1 MTTKTAEKISEDDV
15 REFLKRHP
23 DFLKKNLDA
32 VAGELSPPERN
43 LGNGII
49 DFQHYMVKSLQ
60 QDSKAMRSKYDLLV
74 DFCRDNMSVQAQVH
88 SAALKLIQ
96 ARNLEQLLEVVTQD
110 LVTLFDV
117 DVVRLAMESELA
129 GKQDT
134 FWNEENY
141 SGIVYIDPGLVDIT
155 LGKKKAALLVS
166 DCEAAPPAGFE
177 QIFTECEGIVQSC
190 ALLRLKLDLVE
201 RHVILAFGVRYKD
214 RFHAGQGIELLNFLA
229 QIVAHQLDL
238 YLHDLTI

>member
-1 MTTKTAEKISEDDV
+1 MTKTAVKNDISEEQV
-15 REFLKRHP
+15 RDFLKRHP
-23 DFLKKNLDA
+23 DFLKQNLTD
-32 VAGELSPPERN
+32 LSPPERE
-43 LGNGII
+43 LGGGII

-60 QDSKAMRSKYDLLV
+60 QDSKVMKSKYDLLV

-88 SAALKLIQ
+88 NAALKLIG

-129 GKQDT
+129 GQQDT
-134 FWNEENY
+134 FWNEQNY
-141 SGIVYIDPGLVDIT
+141 SGIVYIDPGTVDMT
-155 LGKKKAALLVS
+155 LGKKKSVLLAD
-166 DCEAAPPAGFE
+166 DCEVKAPYGFE
-177 QIFTECEGIVQSC
+177 QIFTECEGIVASC
-190 ALLRLKLDLVE
+190 ALLRLKLELVE

-214 RFHAGQGIELLNFLA
+214 RFHPGQGIELLNFLA